1 MGIDKRIFR
10 EVGSLLAWHGMVWCG
25 VVWCGENRRAK
36 EMERKVEIRL
46 LRPVVAGLN

>member
-1 MGIDKRIFR
+1 M
-10 EVGSLLAWHGMVWCG
+10 AWHG